1 MPQIQQFNQFTI
13 AHQLNRQLQIIIP
26 SLHGDKERA
35 TVLKILLLKRQAIE
49 SVEIAPEINSVTIHF
64 DPEQISK
71 QNLLN
76 LLDCVLANFPQKPP
90 EITKGTVKSVQC
102 EAKKQE
108 VIFRIK
114 GMSCTSCALF
124 LEMLLSREA
133 DIHHVSIDYISGKA
147 TVSGHLSKAETF
159 KIIENNGYQ
168 AY

>member
-1 MPQIQQFNQFTI
+1 MLKIKEFSQFTI
-13 AHQLNRQLQIIIP
+13 AHQLNRQLQVIIP

-35 TVLKILLLKRQAIE
+35 TILKILLLKRQAVE
-49 SVEIAPEINSVTIHF
+49 SVEIAPEINLVTICF
-64 DPEQISK
+64 DPEQLPK

-90 EITKGTVKSVQC
+90 EIVKRIVKSVQR

-108 VIFRIK
+108 VVFRIK

-133 DIHHVSIDYISGKA
+133 DVHHVSIDYISGKGV
-147 TVSGHLSKAETF
+147 VSGYLSKAEIF
-159 KIIENNGYQ
+159 KIIEDNGYQ